1 MCSLIRP
8 SATFSHKGRRTTG
21 ECWREQ
27 LLFEVATEPRFPKVA
42 THRKLPPVVL
52 LPLREKVAEGRMR
65 GYPFRVRKLLFFACL
80 LLGLPVE
87 AKPKLDT
94 TNTQTRDVEFVKRGA
109 KSLSLRLVRPLKIGK
124 TPLPV
129 VLYFHG
135 GAWLNGSHQKLS
147 PVLLDLARAGIAVAS
162 VEFRSS
168 QEAHFPAPLDDAR
181 AAVRWVKDNAKSH
194 SLDPNRIG
202 VYGLSTGGLFAGLL
216 AYSGSSVQAACLQ
229 SAPSDLNS
237 LAGKRF
243 DWQAPSSPL
252 GALMG
257 FDPQSNRE
265 ALKRAS
271 PIFYADE
278 DAPPTLLLCA
288 AQDEFIL
295 PSQSEALNRT
305 LKKAGARVQL
315 VSFKGED
322 HDLRGAQNEVAR
334 SVLTFFKRELKVEKA
349 HSIS

>member
-1 MCSLIRP
+1 MLSGSSYFQNCD
-8 SATFSHKGRRTTG
+8 HVTTST
-21 ECWREQ
+21 
-27 LLFEVATEPRFPKVA
+27 VATA
-42 THRKLPPVVL
+42 DQHSPVVL

-65 GYPFRVRKLLFFACL
+65 GYSVRVRTLLFFAL
-80 LLGLPVE
+80 LLFCPSVQVQ

-94 TNTQTRDVEFVKRGA
+94 TGTQTRDVVFIKRGEKA
-109 KSLSLRLVRPLKIGK
+109 LSLRLVRPQKIGK
-124 TPLPV
+124 TLPV

-135 GAWLNGSHQKLS
+135 GAWLNGSFQKLS

-202 VYGLSTGGLFAGLL
+202 VYGLSTGGLLAGLL
-216 AYSGSSVQAACLQ
+216 AYSGSSIKAACLQ

-237 LAGKRF
+237 LNGARF
-243 DWQAPSSPL
+243 DWQTPSSPL

-257 FDPQSNRE
+257 FDPKSNRD

-271 PIFYADE
+271 PIFYADK
-278 DAPPTLLLCA
+278 DAPPTLLLCGT
-288 AQDEFIL
+288 QDDFIL
-295 PSQSEALNRT
+295 PSQSEALSRT
-305 LKKAGARVQL
+305 LKKAGAKVQ
-315 VSFKGED
+315 FMRYEGEN
-322 HDLRGAQNEVAR
+322 HDLRGVQSEVAR
-334 SVLTFFKRELKVEKA
+334 TVVTFFKRELNVKEA
-349 HSIS
+349 HSLP